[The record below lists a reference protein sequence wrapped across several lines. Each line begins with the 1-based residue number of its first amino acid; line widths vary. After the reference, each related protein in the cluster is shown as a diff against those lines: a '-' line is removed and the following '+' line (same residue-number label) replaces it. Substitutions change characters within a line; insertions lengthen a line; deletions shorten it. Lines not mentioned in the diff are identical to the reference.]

1 MLSALHTLAVVT
13 PLFHEGRLR
22 NDEIRSKAT
31 FYCGDS
37 AFGVL
42 VLAAVNIAADSS
54 PPATPEKRSRG

>member
-31 FYCGDS
+31 FYCRD
-37 AFGVL
+37 AFSVF